1 MVWLKRLGLAL
12 AALAMSVFA
21 NWIGMALYFHGP
33 GDETAKWALIL
44 AFGALT
50 FTGVLG
56 VFWRRLRPATWLYGL
71 AGVIALGWWAT
82 IQPRNDRDWAPQ
94 LARGVTARIHGNRVF
109 VQNIRDFA
117 WRSEED
123 FTPNWVERGYNLDDL
138 TGVDL
143 FMTYWMGPDIAHMIV
158 SFGFADARQ
167 LAFSV
172 EIRRPKTV
180 EYAPVP
186 GFFKSYEL
194 VIIAADERDVIG
206 LRHVRPE
213 DTRLFRV
220 RVDPKRA
227 RGLLLEYLRRGN
239 ELARTPRFYH
249 TIFSN
254 CTTEVFS
261 MVRAAGFD
269 PPFDWRLLANGKL
282 PELFMEERLL
292 DERHSVADLARLGQV
307 DSRWP
312 PFPIDSVAFSTAIRN
327 GVPIPTPAPVR

>member
-1 MVWLKRLGLAL
+1 MIWLERLGLAL

-21 NWIGMALYFHGP
+21 NWAGMALYFHGP
-33 GDETAKWALIL
+33 ADPTLKWALIL

-50 FTGVLG
+50 FAGVLG
-56 VFWRRLRPATWLYGL
+56 VFWPKLRPATWAYGL
-71 AGVIALGWWAT
+71 AGVIALGWWTT
-82 IQPRNDRDWAPQ
+82 IQPRNDRDWATE
-94 LARGVTARIHGNRVF
+94 LSRGVTAQIDGNQILVRD
-109 VQNIRDFA
+109 IRDFD
-117 WRSEED
+117 WRGEKD
-123 FTPNWVERGYNLDDL
+123 FTPNWVERRYNLDEL
-138 TGVDL
+138 TGVDM
-143 FMTYWMGPDIAHMIV
+143 FMTYWTGPDIAHMIV

-172 EIRRPKTV
+172 EIRRPKDV

-239 ELARTPRFYH
+239 EMVTRPRFYH

-269 PPFDWRLLANGKL
+269 PPYDWRLLANGKL
-282 PELFMEERLL
+282 PELFMEEHLL
-292 DERHSVADLARLGQV
+292 DERHSVKELARLGNV
-307 DSRWP
+307 DARWP
-312 PFPIDSVAFSTAIRN
+312 NFPIGSVEFSKAIRL
-327 GVPIPTPAPVR
+327 GAPTPAPLR